1 MKYLFIILIV
11 LLGVYMWISK
21 DTIAKDEAIIQRL
34 EDSLSRKVDTLIVER
49 EVVKDHYI
57 KSKEIVYKIDE
68 RYVAGKDSICDS
80 LVVALKTSLTNCDKV
95 IVKSDT
101 LIKTMLVRDTVRVKH
116 IQYLQARNK
125 FSLIAGPTLSFTPQG
140 IQPGVGIAFGI
151 KIK

>member
-34 EDSLSRKVDTLIVER
+34 ADSLSRKVDTLIVER

-57 KSKEIVYKIDE
+57 KSKEIVYKIDK
-68 RYVAGKDSICDS
+68 RYIAGKDSVCDS
-80 LVVALKTSLTNCDKV
+80 LVVALKHSLVNCDKV

-101 LIKTMLVRDTVRVKH
+101 LIKTLLVRDTVRVKH
-116 IQYLQARNK
+116 IQYLQARNR
-125 FSLIAGPTLSFTPQG
+125 FSLIAGPTMSFTPQG

>member
-68 RYVAGKDSICDS
+68 RYVAGKDSVCDS

-95 IVKSDT
+95 IVKPDT

>member
-1 MKYLFIILIV
+1 MKYIFIGLIIL
-11 LLGVYMWISK
+11 LGAYMWMSR

-49 EVVKDHYI
+49 EVAKNHYI
-57 KSKEIVYKIDE
+57 KSKEIVYKINE
-68 RYVAGKDSICDS
+68 RYIAGKDSVCDS
-80 LVVALKTSLTNCDKV
+80 LVIALKNSLKNCDKV

-101 LIKTMLVRDTVRVKH
+101 LIKTMLVRDTIRVKH

-140 IQPGVGIAFGI
+140 LQPGVGIAFGI

>member
-1 MKYLFIILIV
+1 
-11 LLGVYMWISK
+11 MWMSK

-34 EDSLSRKVDTLIVER
+34 EDSLSRKIDTFIVER

-57 KSKEIVYKIDE
+57 KSKEIVYKINE
-68 RYVAGKDSICDS
+68 RYIAGKDSVCDS

>member
-11 LLGVYMWISK
+11 LLGVYMWILK

-101 LIKTMLVRDTVRVKH
+101 LIKTLLVRDTVRQNH
-116 IQYLQARNK
+116 IQYLQSKNK
-125 FSLIAGPTLSFTPQG
+125 FSLIAGPTLSLTPQG
-140 IQPGVGIAFGI
+140 IQPGIGISFGF
-151 KIK
+151 KLK

>member
-1 MKYLFIILIV
+1 MKYIFIILII
-11 LLGVYMWISK
+11 LLGAYMWMSK

-34 EDSLSRKVDTLIVER
+34 EDSLSRKIDTLIVER

-57 KSKEIVYKIDE
+57 KSKEIVYKINE
-68 RYVAGKDSICDS
+68 RYIAGKDSVCDS

-140 IQPGVGIAFGI
+140 LQPGVGIALGI

>member
-1 MKYLFIILIV
+1 MKYILIILVI
-11 LLGVYMWISK
+11 LFGTYMWVSHNK
-21 DTIAKDEAIIQRL
+21 LAHDEAIIQRL
-34 EDSLSRKVDTLIVER
+34 EDSLSQKIDTLIVDR

-57 KSKEIVYKIDE
+57 KSKEVVYKIDE
-68 RYVAGKDSICDS
+68 RYTAGKDSVCDS
-80 LVVALKTSLTNCDKV
+80 LVVALKHSLVNCDKV

-101 LIKTMLVRDTVRVKH
+101 LIKTLLVRDTVRVKH

-140 IQPGVGIAFGI
+140 IQPGIGVAFGI

>member
-1 MKYLFIILIV
+1 MKYILIILVI
-11 LLGVYMWISK
+11 LFGTYMWFSHNKISQ
-21 DTIAKDEAIIQRL
+21 DETIIQRL
-34 EDSLSRKVDTLIVER
+34 EDSLSQKIDTLIVDR
-49 EVVKDHYI
+49 EIVKDHYI

-68 RYVAGKDSICDS
+68 RYKAGKDSTCDS
-80 LVVALKTSLTNCDKV
+80 LIVALKNSLKNCDKV

-101 LIKTMLVRDTVRVKH
+101 LIKTLLVRDTVRVKH

-140 IQPGVGIAFGI
+140 LQPGVGISFGI

>member
-1 MKYLFIILIV
+1 MKYIFIILII
-11 LLGVYMWISK
+11 LLGAYMWMSK

-34 EDSLSRKVDTLIVER
+34 EDSLSRKIDTFIVER

-57 KSKEIVYKIDE
+57 KSKEIVYKINE
-68 RYVAGKDSICDS
+68 RYIAGKDSVCDS

>member
-68 RYVAGKDSICDS
+68 RYVAGKDSVCDS

>member
-11 LLGVYMWISK
+11 LLGVYMWMSK
-21 DTIAKDEAIIQRL
+21 DIIAKDEAIIQKL

-57 KSKEIVYKIDE
+57 KSKEIVYKIDK
-68 RYVAGKDSICDS
+68 RYIAGKDSVCDS
-80 LVVALKTSLTNCDKV
+80 LVVALKHSLVNCDKV

-101 LIKTMLVRDTVRVKH
+101 LIKTLLVRDTVRVKH
-116 IQYLQARNK
+116 IQYLQARNR
-125 FSLIAGPTLSFTPQG
+125 FSLIAGPTMSFTPQG

>member
-1 MKYLFIILIV
+1 MKYIFIILIV
-11 LLGVYMWISK
+11 LLGAYMWLSHGK
-21 DTIAKDEAIIQRL
+21 LAQDEAIIQRL

-49 EVVKDHYI
+49 EVAKNHYI

-68 RYVAGKDSICDS
+68 RYIAGKDSVCDS
-80 LVVALKTSLTNCDKV
+80 LVIALKNSLKNCDKV

-101 LIKTMLVRDTVRVKH
+101 LIKTMLVRDTIRVKH

>member
-68 RYVAGKDSICDS
+68 KYVAGKDSVCDS

>member
-68 RYVAGKDSICDS
+68 RYVAGKDSVCDS

-101 LIKTMLVRDTVRVKH
+101 LIKTLLVRDTVRVKH

-140 IQPGVGIAFGI
+140 IQPGVGIAFGL

>member
-1 MKYLFIILIV
+1 MKYIFIILII
-11 LLGVYMWISK
+11 LLGAYMWLSHDK
-21 DTIAKDEAIIQRL
+21 LAQDEAIIQRL

-68 RYVAGKDSICDS
+68 RYIAGKDSVCDS

-101 LIKTMLVRDTVRVKH
+101 LIKTLLVRDTVRVKH
-116 IQYLQARNK
+116 IQYLQSRNK

-140 IQPGVGIAFGI
+140 IQPGVGIAFGL

>member
-1 MKYLFIILIV
+1 
-11 LLGVYMWISK
+11 MWLSHGK
-21 DTIAKDEAIIQRL
+21 IAQDEAIIQRL

-49 EVVKDHYI
+49 EVAKNHYI

-68 RYVAGKDSICDS
+68 RYIAGKDSVCDS
-80 LVVALKTSLTNCDKV
+80 LVIALKNSLKNCDKV

-101 LIKTMLVRDTVRVKH
+101 LIKTMLVRDTIRVKH

-140 IQPGVGIAFGI
+140 LQPGVGIAFGI